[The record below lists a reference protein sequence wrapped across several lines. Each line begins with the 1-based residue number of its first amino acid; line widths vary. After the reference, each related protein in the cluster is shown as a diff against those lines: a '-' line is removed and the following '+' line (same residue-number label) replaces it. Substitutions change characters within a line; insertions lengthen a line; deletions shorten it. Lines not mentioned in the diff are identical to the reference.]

1 MKSAVGN
8 FGMRRA
14 RRTEWLALIAVLAFA
29 GISPAF
35 AAENLTPHAVAD
47 RSGEVATTPKQTLR
61 LIADLGSVTIQTL
74 PASASPVVRY
84 AVHIETDAREPVAQA
99 FLDHYMI
106 SAHSSPTGVN
116 ITGSL
121 PSLGHNPQGRNA
133 QFWVTFVVSVPID
146 YNVEV
151 TTGAGDIETPDLLGH
166 IVLNTEG
173 GNIRT
178 GRVGVAGQAAGTL
191 DHPLAKIITRG
202 GHITVADVYGNLD
215 AFTAGG
221 HIVAGNVD
229 GSAKLHTGGGHIRAG
244 KIRGA
249 ADLDTAGGNITVGE
263 ADAMLSVRTGGGQI
277 DLGEIHGSIHAQT
290 AGGGIRAMYIAG
302 PMEMETNGGSI
313 CLTRVA
319 NTVRAYAGS
328 GTITAWI
335 TPESGNSGRPAT
347 LSGPS
352 QLSSSTGDIIVFLPR
367 NLAATIDASVENGS
381 PAKIEADPSLPLTV
395 QSQSDGAGSVHAIG
409 LLNGGGAV
417 LKLHTTAGKIRLQF
431 VDSQNALR
439 ESLEEEQKMRLD
451 RKLNDVGVEQVTL
464 RTAMPSE
471 QPSATPAED
480 KRDWLDLV
488 MDRLEV
494 AVTGGVREDPE
505 EFKKRIVNCC
515 KSPEYPL
522 IAKRAGL
529 QGIVRLQ
536 IRVKPDGSVSVD
548 KVLEGQ
554 PALADAASTAV
565 RQWKATPGELSGK
578 KVDVISTVT
587 FNFQLH

>member
-1 MKSAVGN
+1 MKLAVGK
-8 FGMRRA
+8 FLMRRA
-14 RRTEWLALIAVLAFA
+14 RRKEWLALVAVLAFT
-29 GISPAF
+29 GVSSVGR
-35 AAENLTPHAVAD
+35 AENLTPHAVAD
-47 RSGEVATTPKQTLR
+47 RSGEVPTTPKQTLR
-61 LIADLGSVTIQTL
+61 LIADLGSVTVQTL
-74 PASASPVVRY
+74 PLTAPPVVRY

-99 FLDHYMI
+99 LLDHYSI
-106 SAHSSPTGVN
+106 IAHATPTGVN

-121 PSLGHNPQGRNA
+121 PAIGHAPQGRNA
-133 QFWVTFVVSVPID
+133 QFWVTFVVSVPAD

-151 TTGAGDIETPDLLGH
+151 TTGAGDIETSDLLGH

-178 GRVGVAGQAAGTL
+178 GRVGVSGQPAGTP

-202 GHITVADVYGNLD
+202 GHITLADVYGNVD

-221 HIVAGNVD
+221 HIMAGNVD

-244 KIRGA
+244 KIKGL

-263 ADAMLSVRTGGGQI
+263 ADATLSVRTGGGQI

-335 TPESGNSGRPAT
+335 TPEGGNANHPAK
-347 LSGPS
+347 LNGPS

-367 NLAATIDASVENGS
+367 NLAATIDASIENGS
-381 PAKIEADPSLPLTV
+381 VAKIEADPSLPLNV
-395 QSQSDGAGSVHAIG
+395 QSQGEGSVHAIG
-409 LLNGGGAV
+409 LLNGGGAL

-439 ESLEEEQKMRLD
+439 ESLQEQQKMWLD
-451 RKLNDVGVEQVTL
+451 RKLSDVGVEQVKLTSPVPTE
-464 RTAMPSE
+464 TAP
-471 QPSATPAED
+471 TPAED
-480 KRDWLDLV
+480 KRDWFDIAL
-488 MDRLEV
+488 DRLEV
-494 AVTGGVREDPE
+494 AVTGGVHEDPE

-548 KVLEGQ
+548 KILEGQ
-554 PALADAASTAV
+554 PALAEAASTAV
-565 RQWKATPGELSGK
+565 RQWRATPGELTGK
-578 KVDVISTVT
+578 KVDVVSTVT

>member
-1 MKSAVGN
+1 MKLAFGN
-8 FGMRRA
+8 FGAHRA
-14 RRTEWLALIAVLAFA
+14 RRTEWLAFAAVLLFV
-29 GISPAF
+29 GVSPVF
-35 AAENLTPHAVAD
+35 GAENLTPHAVAD

-61 LIADLGSVTIQTL
+61 LIADLGSVTVQTL
-74 PASASPVVRY
+74 PASAASVVRY
-84 AVHIETDAREPVAQA
+84 AVHIETDAREPVAQML
-99 FLDHYMI
+99 LDHYSI
-106 SAHSSPTGVN
+106 SAHATSTGVN

-121 PSLGHNPQGRNA
+121 PAVSHVAQGRNA
-133 QFWVTFVVSVPID
+133 QFWVTFVVSVPAD

-151 TTGAGDIETPDLLGH
+151 TTGAGDIETSDLLGH
-166 IVLNTEG
+166 IILNTEG

-178 GRVGVAGQAAGTL
+178 GRIGVSGQFAGTP

-202 GHITVADVYGNLD
+202 GHITMADVYGNVD

-244 KIRGA
+244 KIRGT

-263 ADAMLSVRTGGGQI
+263 ADATLSVRTGGGQI

-335 TPESGNSGRPAT
+335 TPESGNSNHPAR
-347 LSGPS
+347 LNGPS
-352 QLSSSTGDIIVFLPR
+352 QLSSSTGDIIVYLPR
-367 NLAATIDASVENGS
+367 NLAATIDASIDSGS

-395 QSQSDGAGSVHAIG
+395 QSQGEGSVHAIG
-409 LLNGGGAV
+409 LLNGGGAL

-439 ESLEEEQKMRLD
+439 ESLQEEQKMRLD
-451 RKLNDVGVEQVTL
+451 RKLNDVGVEQVVL
-464 RTAMPSE
+464 RSPVPTD
-471 QPSATPAED
+471 QPTSAAPEE
-480 KRDWLDLV
+480 KRDWLDLW

-494 AVTGGVREDPE
+494 AVTGGVHEDPE

-515 KSPEYPL
+515 KSPQYPL

-554 PALADAASTAV
+554 ATLADAASTAV
-565 RQWKATPGELSGK
+565 RQWQATPGELAGK